1 MRASRYLGS
10 LLGILVLLYLLVLLG
25 NPKAP
30 KLGLDLRGGTT
41 VTLTAKTT
49 DNQPPSKDA
58 LNQARQIIDRR
69 PNALRAAPGP
79 GAAPGSHHTAL
90 SGPGPG
96 AAGGRGL
103 AASGGVRV
111 PPARAA
117 RTPQ

>member
-69 PNALRAAPGP
+69 AHPPRPPPPPARPPGPPPPRRPRPGPPPRAGGRAAPP
-79 GAAPGSHHTAL
+79 RQR
-90 SGPGPG
+90 
-96 AAGGRGL
+96 AAGRPPRRRG
-103 AASGGVRV
+103 
-111 PPARAA
+111 
-117 RTPQ
+117 